1 MIPATL
7 GLVGLVRMVNSKL
20 RERQGG
26 DQLGK
31 ISNVNQILASKR
43 QAQTCPPPPQKKNHE
58 YTFLKIGEISSKD
71 SPSRISIT
79 IKVVCYLE
87 SGLV

>member
-43 QAQTCPPPPQKKNHE
+43 QAQTCPPPPKKNHE